1 MLPLQIISSGLRSER
16 IVAKRSQNNVVIG
29 RGSTIDACEHFAFDV
44 FVLGADGHAAVI
56 ALVDVLPKAH
66 RHVRQ
71 APVVRDTPPANENGV
86 AIVQPAL
93 LNPGIPRPNRVVP
106 VLKKFALT
114 SSRPAAAVG
123 VYERM
128 ITAATMWVRTSRTS
142 WGSTRSR

>member
-71 APVVRDTPPANENGV
+71 APVVRDTVGGRAAGKRERRRDCTTGV
-86 AIVQPAL
+86 AKSRDSKAEQSGAGVEEVRVYL
-93 LNPGIPRPNRVVP
+93 LQARGGGRRI
-106 VLKKFALT
+106 
-114 SSRPAAAVG
+114 
-123 VYERM
+123 
-128 ITAATMWVRTSRTS
+128 
-142 WGSTRSR
+142 